1 MPIHLHIEAA
11 NAGDLLA
18 QLTALTQNLTGAPD
32 EQTVE
37 TVKSETKRAP
47 RGSTAKE
54 ATAMKA
60 ADPTSANTAGE
71 TASSPKETAS
81 TSPASASQAA
91 TEGNES
97 AEIADTA
104 GSTSEASAPAAAADA
119 LTYAD
124 IRAVMLK
131 LTTAKGR
138 DAAIELLGK
147 HNVAKAQ
154 DLSEDQYADFIA
166 DAKAA
171 AEA

>member
-47 RGSTAKE
+47 RKSPEQKVSVPEPE
-54 ATAMKA
+54 APA
-60 ADPTSANTAGE
+60 A
-71 TASSPKETAS
+71 
-81 TSPASASQAA
+81 
-91 TEGNES
+91 EGNES
-97 AEIADTA
+97 AETADTA
-104 GSTSEASAPAAAADA
+104 GSTSEASAPDAAADA